1 MGPRFILSTAHTRED
16 VRMTIE
22 KFNETIRELKSEGL
36 LKACSS
42 ARATFLFHPQHKPQE
57 NAAYAREGSGIR

>member
-1 MGPRFILSTAHTRED
+1 
-16 VRMTIE
+16 MTIE